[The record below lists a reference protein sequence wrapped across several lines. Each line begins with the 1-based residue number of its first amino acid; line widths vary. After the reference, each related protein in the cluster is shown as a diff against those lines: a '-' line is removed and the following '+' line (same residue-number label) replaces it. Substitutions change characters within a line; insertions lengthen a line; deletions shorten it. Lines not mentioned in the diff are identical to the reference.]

1 MKNRKLF
8 VIMCIG
14 FVCMLGLSS
23 CGNSDNP
30 KGLTERMMPQFQKAS
45 TYTNAIGIEDKNY
58 KALGGKLTEGQ
69 VEQAAQIIARNV
81 KYKVGEEKINGKEA
95 EVKVTITTKKFGD
108 AVIKAKKSKA
118 NFEGADFIKAI
129 DEAKGTYEKSVYIK
143 FKKDKDGNWAP
154 VPGNR
159 ELTEALF
166 GGLLDV
172 K

>member
-8 VIMCIG
+8 VVLSIS
-14 FVCMLGLSS
+14 FACMFFLFS
-23 CGNSDNP
+23 CGKSDNP
-30 KGLTERMMPQFQKAS
+30 KGLTERMMPQFQKAA
-45 TYTNAIGIEDKNY
+45 TYTNAIGIEDKDY
-58 KALGGKLTEGQ
+58 KALGGKLTEAQ
-69 VEQAAQIIARNV
+69 VEQAAQIIAQNV
-81 KYKVGEEKINGKEA
+81 VYKVGDESISGKEA
-95 EVKVTITTKKFGD
+95 KVKVTVTTKKFGE
-108 AVIKAKKSKA
+108 AVVEAKKNNPKF
-118 NFEGADFIKAI
+118 NGDDFIKAI
-129 DEAKGTYEKSVYIK
+129 DKAKGGYKKSVYIK